1 MNILTEPIDGV
12 IGVDTHRDTLAAAAV
27 TAIGA
32 MVASTEA
39 PANADGYQ
47 RLLRFARGHL
57 PNQRCW
63 AVEGT
68 SSYGAG
74 LTEFLLGQGERV
86 IEVCRP
92 KRPPR
97 RGGRKSDALDAVRA
111 AREVLSS
118 DHLIEPRSRG
128 HRGALRVLMTTR
140 AGSVAARTAAVN
152 QLKALIVSAPE
163 DLRAELRGRTSD
175 AQIVYC
181 ARLHDRP
188 ARDVQHRAT
197 VRALRSTA
205 QRVQALRAEAD
216 DLEREISRLV
226 TEVQPQL
233 VELPG
238 VGPISAAQVLISWSH
253 RGRLRSEAAFATL
266 AGAAPIP
273 ASSGLTNR
281 HRLNRGGD
289 RQLNRALHTI
299 VLTRS
304 RTDPATRAYITRRL
318 AEGKTLRETKRCLK
332 KIIARQLYRVLQQHQ
347 PATETSPAPLDAT

>member
-1 MNILTEPIDGV
+1 MLTESIDGV
-12 IGVDTHRDTLAAAAV
+12 IGVDTHRDTLTAAAV
-27 TAIGA
+27 TAVGA
-32 MVASTEA
+32 TLGTTEQ
-39 PANADGYQ
+39 PANIDGY
-47 RLLRFARGHL
+47 RSLLHFARDHV
-57 PNQRCW
+57 PSQRCW

-74 LTEFLLGQGERV
+74 LTEFLIGHGERV
-86 IEVCRP
+86 VEVCRP

-128 HRGALRVLMTTR
+128 HREALRVLMTTR
-140 AGSVAARTAAVN
+140 ASAVAARTAAVN
-152 QLKALIVSAPE
+152 HLKALIVSAPE

-175 AQIVYC
+175 AQIAYC
-181 ARLHDRP
+181 TKLRNRP
-188 ARDVQHRAT
+188 AQDIEHRT
-197 VRALRSTA
+197 TIRAMRSTA
-205 QRVQALRAEAD
+205 HRVQALKAEAN
-216 DLEREISRLV
+216 DLEREIAHLV

-233 VELPG
+233 VQLPG

-253 RGRLRSEAAFATL
+253 PGRLRSEAAFATL

-304 RTDPATRAYITRRL
+304 RSDPATRAYITRRL
-318 AEGKTLRETKRCLK
+318 AEGKTLRDTKRCLK
-332 KIIARQLYRVLQQHQ
+332 RIIARQLFRLLQQHHRIR
-347 PATETSPAPLDAT
+347 ETALKPLDVT

>member
-1 MNILTEPIDGV
+1 MHERHHVNMLTESIDGV

-39 PANADGYQ
+39 AANADGYQ
-47 RLLRFARGHL
+47 HLLRFARGHL

-74 LTEFLLGQGERV
+74 LTDFLLGQGERV
-86 IEVCRP
+86 VEVCRP
-92 KRPPR
+92 RRPPR

-128 HRGALRVLMTTR
+128 HREALRVLMTTR
-140 AGSVAARTAAVN
+140 AGAVAARTAAVN
-152 QLKALIVSAPE
+152 HLKALIVSAPE
-163 DLRAELRGRTSD
+163 ELRAELRGRTSD
-175 AQIVYC
+175 AQVVYC
-181 ARLHDRP
+181 SRLHDRP

-205 QRVQALRAEAD
+205 QRVQALKAEAD
-216 DLEREISRLV
+216 DLEHEITRLV

-233 VELPG
+233 MELPG
-238 VGPISAAQVLISWSH
+238 VGRSAPP
-253 RGRLRSEAAFATL
+253 RS
-266 AGAAPIP
+266 
-273 ASSGLTNR
+273 
-281 HRLNRGGD
+281 
-289 RQLNRALHTI
+289 
-299 VLTRS
+299 
-304 RTDPATRAYITRRL
+304 
-318 AEGKTLRETKRCLK
+318 
-332 KIIARQLYRVLQQHQ
+332 
-347 PATETSPAPLDAT
+347 